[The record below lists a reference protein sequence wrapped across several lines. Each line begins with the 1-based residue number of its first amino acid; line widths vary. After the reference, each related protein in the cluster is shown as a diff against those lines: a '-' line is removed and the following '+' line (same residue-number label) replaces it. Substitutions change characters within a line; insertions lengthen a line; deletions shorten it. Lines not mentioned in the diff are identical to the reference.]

1 LKQTASRHVWNVALL
16 GDPKVGK
23 SSLVKAFLQRNRARE
38 VDKSGR
44 TINMVEVQFPNGDTK
59 KVIFHEIQT
68 MDLTDST
75 KEVVL
80 DQAFDAVCICFEHI
94 NYLKKFVQEKAV
106 FLRHPVPKLALACKC
121 DERKLDRKGLES
133 KELGDM
139 GIRVFAEC
147 SASNTELT
155 NFTSNL
161 QKLIDNPD
169 LGLKEA
175 DLQLLAGGN
184 NLEWLSKY
192 RVPIIGGVVLSLA
205 VVYAIK
211 RMTKK

>member
-1 LKQTASRHVWNVALL
+1 MKQTSARHVWNVALL

-23 SSLVKAFLQRNRARE
+23 SSLVKSMLQRGRLAE

-44 TINMVEVQFPNGDTK
+44 SVNMVDVQFPNGESK

-80 DQAFDAVCICFEHI
+80 DQTFDAVCICFEHI
-94 NYLKKFVQEKAV
+94 NYLKKFVQEKSV
-106 FLRHPVPKLALACKC
+106 FLRHPVPKLALACKV
-121 DERKLDRKGLES
+121 DERKLDRKGIDS
-133 KELGDM
+133 KDLSDA
-139 GIRVFAEC
+139 GIRIFAEC
-147 SASNTELT
+147 SSQNTELT
-155 NFTSNL
+155 NFVSNL
-161 QKLIDNPD
+161 QKLIDNPEI
-169 LGLKEA
+169 GLKDVDIEIM
-175 DLQLLAGGN
+175 AGGN

-192 RVPIIGGVVLSLA
+192 RMPIIGGIVLSLA
-205 VVYAIK
+205 VIYAIK